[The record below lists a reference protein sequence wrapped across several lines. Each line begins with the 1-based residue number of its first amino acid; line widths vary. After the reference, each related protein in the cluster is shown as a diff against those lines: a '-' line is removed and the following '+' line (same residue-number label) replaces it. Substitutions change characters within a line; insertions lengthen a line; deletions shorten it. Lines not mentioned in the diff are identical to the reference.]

1 MECSLVWVDFSVE
14 KVPVLLTEERI
25 LPDFMTDRRGWS
37 VTRVDNRLGG
47 KGEQFA
53 PDPRQQEITV
63 ASRQIPTAHST
74 GKENVPAVDRS
85 CRGVMQTEASGAM
98 PRNLENPERASEQ
111 GLIPPLEQTMVGGDG
126 LHLQIDAEASEKFP
140 VRQHSFCFRMHGDP
154 ATVRADDF
162 GSIPDMVEVPVGQE
176 KQ

>member
-1 MECSLVWVDFSVE
+1 MECSLVSVDFSVE

-85 CRGVMQTEASGAM
+85 CRGVMQTEASGAV
-98 PRNLENPERASEQ
+98 PRNLENHERASEQ
-111 GLIPPLEQTMVGGDG
+111 RLIPLEQAMVGGDWF
-126 LHLQIDAEASEKFP
+126 HLQIDAEASEKFP
-140 VRQHSFCFRMHGDP
+140 VRQHGFCFRMHGDP
-154 ATVRADDF
+154 ATVGADDF
-162 GSIPDMVEVPVGQE
+162 GCIPDMVEVSVGQE